1 MLNPSHRFCR
11 ALATVLAVLAVSA
24 TPAAAANFETPA
36 THAVL
41 IDHETGTVL
50 LEKNADE
57 AMPPASMSKL
67 MTVYMLLERLA
78 DGALGLDDTFAV
90 SKKAWRMAGSKMF
103 VLVDARVTVGDLL
116 RGIIVQSGNDAC
128 VVVAE
133 GLGADEEAFARQM
146 TERAGELG
154 LTGSN
159 FVNAT
164 GWPHPDHYMTARDIA
179 TLSRRLI
186 DDFPQYYSMFSE
198 TEFTYAEI
206 RQGNRNPLLYKDL
219 GVDGLKTGHTEASG
233 YGLAASAVRK
243 GRRLILV
250 VNGLESTRE
259 RSRESERLLDW
270 GFREFSNYALFK
282 PGETVTE
289 AEVWLGES
297 GTVPLVVPTDVKLT
311 LGRRARRGLTATVRY
326 TGPVPAPIIEG
337 RQIAVME
344 ISAPDTET
352 VTVPLLAG
360 ASVSRLG
367 FFGRLGAAVNYLVL
381 GASG

>member
-1 MLNPSHRFCR
+1 MLNPFHRW
-11 ALATVLAVLAVSA
+11 AVAAVLAGLTVSTA
-24 TPAAAANFETPA
+24 PAAAADFETPA

-67 MTVYMLLERLA
+67 MTIYMVLERLA
-78 DGALGLDDTFAV
+78 DGALSLDDTFAV

-103 VLVDARVTVGDLL
+103 VLVDARVTVADLL

-133 GLGADEEAFARQM
+133 GLGANEEAFARQM
-146 TERAGELG
+146 TERGAELG
-154 LTGSN
+154 LSGSN

-179 TLSRRLI
+179 MLSRRLI
-186 DDFPQYYSMFSE
+186 EDFPQYYPLFAE

-206 RQGNRNPLLYKDL
+206 RQGNRNPLLYKNL

-233 YGLAASAVRK
+233 YGLAASALRK

-289 AEVWLGES
+289 AEVWLGET

-311 LGRRARRGLTATVRY
+311 LGRRARRDLKATVRY
-326 TGPVPAPIIEG
+326 TGPVAAPIIEG

-344 ISAPDTET
+344 ITAPDTET